1 MENVIKDVISV
12 IRDIINYWPAIV
24 SASGIVALGFRQIN
38 KRQDQ
43 RDRAQE
49 DSMKLMIIEIKR
61 IELSQ
66 AINHDYG
73 LQIVSSIF
81 DEYVALGG
89 NHYAH
94 EIYDKYKKEKEEK

>member
-1 MENVIKDVISV
+1 MENVIKDVIIV
-12 IRDIINYWPAIV
+12 ICDIINYWPAIV
-24 SASGIVALGFRQIN
+24 TASGIVALGFRQIN

-49 DSMKLMIIEIKR
+49 DSMKLMRIEIKR

-81 DEYVALGG
+81 DEYVSMGG

>member
-24 SASGIVALGFRQIN
+24 SSSGIVALGFRQIN

-49 DSMKLMIIEIKR
+49 DSMKLMRIEIKR

-89 NHYAH
+89 N
-94 EIYDKYKKEKEEK
+94 

>member
-24 SASGIVALGFRQIN
+24 SASGIVALLFRQIN

-43 RDRAQE
+43 RDRTQE
-49 DSMKLMIIEIKR
+49 DSMKLMRIEIKR

-81 DEYVALGG
+81 DEYVAIGG

>member
-1 MENVIKDVISV
+1 MENVINDVISV

-49 DSMKLMIIEIKR
+49 DSMKLMRIEIKR

-81 DEYVALGG
+81 DEYVAIGG

>member
-12 IRDIINYWPAIV
+12 IRYIINHWPEIV
-24 SASGIVALGFRQIN
+24 SASGIVALGFRQIH
-38 KRQDQ
+38 KRKDQ

-49 DSMKLMIIEIKR
+49 ETMKLMRIEIKR

-81 DEYVALGG
+81 DEYVSLGG